1 MTLSE
6 GRSSRPKTDR
16 KSSNTPEESSLFV
29 ELRDETKGFSK
40 SAVQSA
46 WGRLVREETKTYI
59 QKKLLKDSVF
69 FQENVCR
76 PLPVFDPTGKF
87 VYPVAVANLCKQ

>member
-6 GRSSRPKTDR
+6 GRSSRAKTDR
-16 KSSNTPEESSLFV
+16 KSSGAPEESSLFV

-46 WGRLVREETKTYI
+46 WGRHVREETNAYI
-59 QKKLLKDSVF
+59 RKKLLKESVF

-76 PLPVFDPTGKF
+76 PLPVFNPTGKF
-87 VYPVAVANLCKQ
+87 VCPSL